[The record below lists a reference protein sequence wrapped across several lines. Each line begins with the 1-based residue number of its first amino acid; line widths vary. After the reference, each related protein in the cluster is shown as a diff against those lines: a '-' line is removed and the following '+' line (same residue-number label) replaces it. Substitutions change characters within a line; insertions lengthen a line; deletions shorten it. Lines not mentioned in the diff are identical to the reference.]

1 MAADLPIASIS
12 PPASLAGLGRAPLIP
27 GDDTAGYEALLA
39 GISAVVRPR
48 DVLEHGWVRE
58 VADLLFERGRLRRLK
73 AALMT
78 AYADEGMAKLLMGLG
93 EPNFFTLSK
102 RWAARELA
110 AVGRVEAILDAA
122 GLGID
127 HVMAQTLR
135 VAIGESERI
144 ERMVASVE
152 ARRAAILREIE
163 HYRAHF
169 GADLR
174 RAAADA
180 ATIQDAEFEVVAPP
194 VVPGPAAQSAEAAA
208 AEAAA

>member
-1 MAADLPIASIS
+1 MPAASDLPIPSVA
-12 PPASLAGLGRAPLIP
+12 PPAGLGRPPLIP
-27 GDDTAGYEALLA
+27 GDDTDGYEALLA
-39 GISAVVRPR
+39 GIAAAVRPR

-73 AALMT
+73 AALLT
-78 AYADEGMAKLLMGLG
+78 ACAAEGMSKLLMGLG
-93 EPNFFTLSK
+93 EQSFYTLSK

-110 AVGRVEAILDAA
+110 AVGQVEAILDAA

-127 HVMAQTLR
+127 HAMAQTLR
-135 VAIGESERI
+135 VTIGESERI
-144 ERMVASVE
+144 ERMIGSVE

-194 VVPGPAAQSAEAAA
+194 VVPAPAAQSAAAAA

>member
-1 MAADLPIASIS
+1 MSASADLPTSSVS
-12 PPASLAGLGRAPLIP
+12 PPVSLAGLSRPPLIP

-39 GISAVVRPR
+39 GIAAAVRPR
-48 DVLEHGWVRE
+48 DVIEHGWVRE

-78 AYADEGMAKLLMGLG
+78 ACADEGMSKLLRGLG

-102 RWAARELA
+102 RWAARELM
-110 AVGRVEAILDAA
+110 AVGQVEAILDAA

-135 VAIGESERI
+135 VTIAESERI
-144 ERMVASVE
+144 ERMIGSVE

-180 ATIQDAEFEVVAPP
+180 ATIQDAEFEVIAPP
-194 VVPGPAAQSAEAAA
+194 VAPAPAAQSAEAA
-208 AEAAA
+208 EAAA